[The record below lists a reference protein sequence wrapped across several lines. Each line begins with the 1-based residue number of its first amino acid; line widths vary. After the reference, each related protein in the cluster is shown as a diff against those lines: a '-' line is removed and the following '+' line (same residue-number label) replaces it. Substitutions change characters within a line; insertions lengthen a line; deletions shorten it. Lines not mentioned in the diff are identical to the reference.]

1 MGAPQRIDETV
12 DRDRL
17 VRMQEEDDQ
26 EGSFLRPA
34 DSNRA
39 ALVPHLEWS
48 EDPKLHAL
56 DRNRLVTGERHRRR
70 RRLNEKEEPCVC
82 SSSSLCLQCWR
93 RCPLPSLRPTR
104 PARRG
109 GRRPHTSTWRPCYG
123 RSQADRTRRSAW

>member
-56 DRNRLVTGERHRRR
+56 DRNRLVTGERHGRR
-70 RRLNEKEEPCVC
+70 RRLNEK
-82 SSSSLCLQCWR
+82 
-93 RCPLPSLRPTR
+93 
-104 PARRG
+104 G
-109 GRRPHTSTWRPCYG
+109 GTMRVLKLLALFAVWATVSAAVA
-123 RSQADRTRRSAW
+123 QADTAGPPWGPATPHFNL